1 VPLLRLQR
9 VLTGDIPARGDI
21 PGSTTGE
28 GKECPPLREGVSPA
42 PFVTFEGIEGSGK
55 TTQIRRLSTHLAAKG
70 VPHLVT
76 REPGGTPLSD
86 EIRALV
92 LVPREE
98 TVFPEAELLLYVAA
112 RAQHVRGRILPAL
125 LSGQA
130 VLCDRFS
137 DATTAYQAN
146 ARGLEASLVD
156 RLNRFAAGGLVP
168 ALTLLFDLPPE
179 EGFARIKG
187 RGSAADRLERES
199 LDFHRAVREG
209 YLRLAGR
216 DPGRVVRIDAAAP
229 EEEVFRSVLLS
240 VKQRFG
246 W

>member
-1 VPLLRLQR
+1 VEAPREHR
-9 VLTGDIPARGDI
+9 
-21 PGSTTGE
+21 STT
-28 GKECPPLREGVSPA
+28 A

-55 TTQIRRLSTHLAAKG
+55 TTQIRRLSAHLAAKG

-98 TVFPEAELLLYVAA
+98 TVFPEAELLLYEAA

-125 LSGQA
+125 LSGRT
-130 VLCDRFS
+130 VLCDRFC
-137 DATTAYQAN
+137 DATTAYQAH
-146 ARGLEASLVD
+146 ARGLDAEQVE
-156 RLNRFAAGGLVP
+156 RLNRFASGELVP
-168 ALTLLFDLPPE
+168 GLTLLFDLPPE
-179 EGFARIKG
+179 DGFARIKG
-187 RGSAADRLERES
+187 RGGPKDRLERES
-199 LDFHRAVREG
+199 LDFHRAVRDG

-216 DPGRVVRIDAAAP
+216 EPGRIVRIDAAPP
-229 EEEVFRSVLLS
+229 EEEVFRSVLRT
-240 VKQRFG
+240 VAKRYG